1 MGLMVRKI
9 EEEVADRKARGA
21 NQGKMSWSFWLG
33 PGLGEGAAKASANRK
48 RENNS
53 KLPVSFPVQKTHK
66 VLVGGLL
73 IL

>member
-1 MGLMVRKI
+1 MVRKI

-53 KLPVSFPVQKTHK
+53 KLPVSPCAKTPQST
-66 VLVGGLL
+66 GWRPFDL
-73 IL
+73 IK